1 MGLPQPPSL
10 SRGPVPPKP
19 LKRLRNNL
27 IFCLLTIVYAF
38 FNILPLSLARRLGAL
53 IGRLFYHLVRYER
66 NKTLKSIAIGYPEKN
81 DRQRREMASNVFAH
95 LGRGGAE
102 FMRFPRLSLAEL
114 DSWVVE
120 VKGLEKLQAVL
131 DSGRGVVVVTAHVG
145 HWEMIAAWTAQKART
160 AGLARQLYD
169 ERLDKALNDFRR
181 GKGITVFPRATSI
194 RPILKWLKGGGVLG
208 TLADQDTRVDSVY
221 VDFFGRQA
229 KTPSGPAWLAA
240 ASGAALM
247 TGFSRRLPGGGF
259 SVEYQDEIPLPK
271 GDLSKSALKAAVQ
284 EYTRRTEAYIRLAPE
299 QWVWNHDRWKSDPA
313 QASIGWKPGEA

>member
-1 MGLPQPPSL
+1 M
-10 SRGPVPPKP
+10 KP
-19 LKRLRNNL
+19 IKKIRNHL
-27 IFCLLTIVYAF
+27 IFGALSLVYLF
-38 FNILPLSLARRLGAL
+38 FNAIPLSWARRLGAGL
-53 IGRLFYHLVRYER
+53 GRLFFLAVPYER
-66 NKTLKSIAIGYPEKN
+66 KKTLRVLGMGYPEKSALEI
-81 DRQRREMASNVFAH
+81 RRMAGNVFSN

-102 FMRFPRLSLAEL
+102 FMRFPRLSLPEL

-131 DSGRGVVVVTAHVG
+131 ASGRGAVIVTAHVG
-145 HWEMIAAWTAQKART
+145 HWEMIAAWTAQKARV

-181 GKGITVFPRATSI
+181 GKGITVFPRNTSV

-221 VDFFGRQA
+221 VDFFGREA

-240 ASGAALM
+240 ATGAALM

-259 SVEYQDEIPLPK
+259 SVEYQDEIPLPQ
-271 GDLSKSALKAAVQ
+271 GDLSKAALKPAVQ
-284 EYTRRTEAYIRLAPE
+284 EYTRRTEAYIREVPE
-299 QWVWNHDRWKSDPA
+299 QWVWNHDRWRSKKEEA
-313 QASIGWKPGEA
+313 TTGWRPGEA